1 MKCRNVSQS
10 AQIFGVARIPVDRMQ
25 RMTVLLRI
33 LGKTQSKVKRHRI
46 AENQYGLGNTV
57 CLGLYDLS
65 CQRICTK
72 IRIPAY

>member
-1 MKCRNVSQS
+1 MPQRVAISPD
-10 AQIFGVARIPVDRMQ
+10 FGVARIPVDRMQ

-33 LGKTQSKVKRHRI
+33 LGKTLKARLSVIESPKI
-46 AENQYGLGNTV
+46 SMDLGTLSA
-57 CLGLYDLS
+57 LGLYDLS